1 MSKGYRFTWDILERD
16 NCWEPY
22 SWYLSCYLGRV
33 QSYFVAS
40 FTLLWASSK
49 DWVAWIF
56 AELRFTFVSGIF
68 FFFTHVLNCAWI
80 MRRRG
85 TDRIVVPDYGSSRSL
100 WSFLVCAV
108 EYSIWAQGNHANVRQ
123 TKTCMLCKI
132 HKIFSNCRTMHH
144 AYHALTIGTP
154 LLSHSPTMNIL
165 QHSPTSP
172 KWGSEINDFVGV
184 KYCCSVSLVTA
195 KYVFHRMYAYKK
207 THTYVGE
214 IHVHEVLGKWL
225 IGRFELKMNAFS
237 HVGPSPGTQEW
248 RSKDFYF
255 TFFAGYVWQSPHTTG
270 TSSFV
275 TLLTW

>member
-1 MSKGYRFTWDILERD
+1 
-16 NCWEPY
+16 
-22 SWYLSCYLGRV
+22 
-33 QSYFVAS
+33 
-40 FTLLWASSK
+40 
-49 DWVAWIF
+49 
-56 AELRFTFVSGIF
+56 
-68 FFFTHVLNCAWI
+68 

-85 TDRIVVPDYGSSRSL
+85 NDRIVVPDYGSSRSL

-207 THTYVGE
+207 DTHVCWRDPCPWSTREVINWAIRVEDERLLSRWTKSGYTGME
-214 IHVHEVLGKWL
+214 IE
-225 IGRFELKMNAFS
+225 RFL
-237 HVGPSPGTQEW
+237 
-248 RSKDFYF
+248 FYF
-255 TFFAGYVWQSPHTTG
+255 FRRVCMTKPTYDRYIILRHIADMIINFTSVQISLCKIKNIVTQSSTWVLRIATMSSFRYSPLASNRRSMPWHVPHTSTHKRSEG
-270 TSSFV
+270 
-275 TLLTW
+275 WKA